1 MNEAIH
7 RKEVYILTPIEKQL
21 FDLLNEK
28 IDRLTQENH
37 AQSIEIYG
45 LKRTVKKLEKR
56 NKSAE
61 HGKEAKI

>member
-7 RKEVYILTPIEKQL
+7 RKEVYTLTPIEKQL

-37 AQSIEIYG
+37 AQAIEIYG
-45 LKRTVKKLEKR
+45 LKRTIKKLEKR
-56 NKSAE
+56 NKSEE
-61 HGKEAKI
+61 HGKEAKT